1 MTTQR
6 PRVLILGGGYAGLL
20 AANRL
25 SRSKKPLDITLVD
38 ARDHFEQRIR
48 YHEILSGRSPAILD
62 YEPWLRR
69 RGISFLQGWAE
80 QLDVNAQNVTLIR
93 NGKAHSEP
101 YDYLVLALGSQI
113 SAPLPGVAEHS
124 MRPLSMNS
132 VSQTKPQLDA
142 LANRNG
148 HIAVI
153 GGGLTAIETATELRE
168 AYPHLSISLIT
179 GSTLASG
186 WSRAGYRHLKRTL
199 ELMGIRLLEN
209 KRVTQVEAQ
218 GLVCES
224 GERIQADHSLWAA
237 GFTPSPLARQAGLP
251 TDREGRVLTDECLR
265 ARGNSNI
272 YVAGDNA
279 NVTVDD
285 RQSIRMGCVSAMPQ
299 GAHAGDNLRRELN
312 GQKPR
317 EFRFGFF
324 FRCVSLGRRD
334 GLIQYVDN
342 HDQPKGLIHR
352 GRLAAWVKEGICRM
366 TYSSIKWELAT
377 GWPLYQWPQ
386 PKPKLKPIATQP
398 TETPR

>member
-1 MTTQR
+1 MKTQR
-6 PRVLILGGGYAGLL
+6 PRILILGGGYAGLL

-25 SRSKKPLDITLVD
+25 SRSKEPLDITLVD
-38 ARDHFEQRIR
+38 ARHRFEQRIR
-48 YHEILSGRSPAILD
+48 YHEILSGRTPAILD

-69 RGISFLQGWAE
+69 RGISFLQGWVD
-80 QLDVNAQNVTLIR
+80 QWDVHTQSVNVTR
-93 NGKAHSEP
+93 QGKAHP
-101 YDYLVLALGSQI
+101 LTYDYLILALGSQI
-113 SAPLPGVAEHS
+113 SAPLPGVAEHA
-124 MRPLSMNS
+124 MRPLSMDS

-142 LANRNG
+142 LADRNG
-148 HIAVI
+148 HLAVI
-153 GGGLTAIETATELRE
+153 GGGLTAIETATELRD
-168 AYPHLSISLIT
+168 AYPHLAISLIT
-179 GSTLASG
+179 GSTLALG
-186 WSRAGYRHLKRTL
+186 WSQAGHRHLKRTL
-199 ELMGIRLLEN
+199 ERMDIRLLEN
-209 KRVTQVEAQ
+209 RRVAQVDAE

-237 GFTPSPLARQAGLP
+237 GFTPSQLARQAGLP
-251 TDREGRVLTDECLR
+251 TDREGRVLTDEFLR
-265 ARGNSNI
+265 ARGNRNI

-312 GQKPR
+312 GQKPV

-342 HDQPKGLIHR
+342 HDQPKGFIHR
-352 GRLAAWVKEGICRM
+352 GRLAAWIKEGVCRM

-386 PKPKLKPIATQP
+386 PKTKLKTTTAQP